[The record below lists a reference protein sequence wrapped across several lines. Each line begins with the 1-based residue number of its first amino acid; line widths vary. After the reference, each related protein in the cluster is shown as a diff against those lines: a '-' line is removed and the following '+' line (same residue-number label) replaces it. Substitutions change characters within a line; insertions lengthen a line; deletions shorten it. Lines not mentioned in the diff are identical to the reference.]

1 MSDRRCF
8 LKASGALALPLI
20 GGTAGLGLLSSSSR
34 AAGNDYRALVV
45 LFLNGGSD
53 GHNMLVP
60 TDGMYSE
67 YQAARANLALPK
79 DSLASLPG
87 SSIGHTFGL
96 HPALAPMVPMYAQGR
111 LAFISNAGPL
121 IRPATAQQVLA
132 NAVDVPPFLL
142 SHSDQVAIQQGWT
155 FDEDASGWAGRALEL
170 LPSTLRNPLAA
181 VTTTRGRQ
189 LVQGKTSNVANYV
202 PGGIRHWPTQID
214 LAQPQLP
221 NTQRLLKL
229 VQAQYANRYKTDYAR
244 NFQAAVD
251 DQQRFVQAVELAKE
265 PTADFGTDNGWSG
278 TPLGSQLRSLAA
290 ILPAMKSLGY
300 RRQVF
305 LVMWGALDTHTNQ
318 RGSAWDTQDTQMA
331 QMAKALAAFDETNR
345 ANGLDENVTTLM
357 MSDFGRTVRPGSG
370 GGSEHAWGNHW
381 FALGGAVNGGQVHG
395 VFPSPVLGGPDDGD
409 AQANGRHV
417 PTIATDQ
424 VGASVM
430 QWLGLAPADFHA
442 AFPFLA
448 NFSQKT
454 IPLMRS

>member
-1 MSDRRCF
+1 MSDRRRF
-8 LKASGALALPLI
+8 LKASGALALPLL
-20 GGTAGLGLLSSSSR
+20 GGAAGLGLLSSSSR

-45 LFLNGGSD
+45 LFVNGGND
-53 GHNMLVP
+53 GHNVIVP
-60 TDGMYSE
+60 TDGMYND

-79 DSLASLPG
+79 ASLVPLAG
-87 SSIGHTFGL
+87 SSIDHTFGL
-96 HPALAPMVPMYAQGR
+96 HPVLAPLVPLYAQGR
-111 LAFISNAGPL
+111 LAFIANAGPL

-170 LPSTLRNPLAA
+170 LPSALRNPLAA
-181 VTTTRGRQ
+181 VTTTRNRQ
-189 LVQGKTSNVANYV
+189 LVQGKASNVANYV
-202 PGGIRHWPTQID
+202 PGGIRWWTNGAD

-221 NTQRLLKL
+221 NTQRLLRL
-229 VQAQYANRYKTDYAR
+229 VQSQYANRYKTDYAR

-251 DQQRFVQAVELAKE
+251 DQQRFVQAVSLAKE
-265 PTADFGTDNGWSG
+265 PTADFGTDDGRAG
-278 TPLGSQLRSLAA
+278 PPLGSQLRSLAS

-305 LVMWGALDTHTNQ
+305 LVTWGSLDTHTNQ
-318 RGSAWDTQDTQMA
+318 RGSTWDTQDTQMA
-331 QMAKALAAFDETNR
+331 LMARALAAFDETNR

-395 VFPSPVLGGPDDGD
+395 VFPSPLLGGPDDGD
-409 AQANGRHV
+409 SQANGRHV
-417 PTIATDQ
+417 PTTSTDQ

-430 QWLGLAPADFHA
+430 QWLGLQPADFHA

-448 NFSQKT
+448 NFNQKT
-454 IPLMRS
+454 IPLMRV